1 MCSLQSWCLTALE
14 LWKRCVFP
22 YVYVGKQACMY
33 ACTKYVCMS
42 ARTHACMDGCMYA
55 WMYGCMDVWM
65 FGCMY
70 YAWPFSVQCCWE
82 AVPELILYEDKCWSN
97 VYVVYCLYRQCPIES
112 IDKPHWLHM
121 RLCTYIYVC
130 VCAYEDLRPC
140 NCQMCRFAEFPSL
153 QMACASDDQVKKK
166 LAPSGMRSQVFKV
179 FYFIGPWW
187 PWQVSKITYSTCS
200 WSIDSPASKGCL
212 WRQPRN
218 RGASSDHQWQ
228 CLGPLS
234 RWASEFAQNSNGSDI
249 PLRRILDFLSK
260 IWSV

>member
-1 MCSLQSWCLTALE
+1 M
-14 LWKRCVFP
+14 
-22 YVYVGKQACMY
+22 
-33 ACTKYVCMS
+33 
-42 ARTHACMDGCMYA
+42 HI
-55 WMYGCMDVWM
+55 
-65 FGCMY
+65 
-70 YAWPFSVQCCWE
+70 PFSVQCCWE

-130 VCAYEDLRPC
+130 VPMRICVLATAKCVALLS
-140 NCQMCRFAEFPSL
+140 FPRYKWHVL
-153 QMACASDDQVKKK
+153 PMTKWKKK

-187 PWQVSKITYSTCS
+187 PWQVSKIMYSTCS

-228 CLGPLS
+228 CLGTAEHRSLLRTAMDQIYHCEES
-234 RWASEFAQNSNGSDI
+234 WTSFQKYEAS
-249 PLRRILDFLSK
+249 K
-260 IWSV
+260 K